1 MSSPAARRKVAG
13 LYGPAFGSTDLDH
26 GTAPDLARHDLLGQL
41 RQIGYGRHCEA
52 NLNARV
58 IMIAEKAADMI
69 RSRSAPAPA
78 AIARQDAALVQEIVS
93 QRGF

>member
-26 GTAPDLARHDLLGQL
+26 GTAPDIARHDLLGQL
-41 RQIGYGRHCEA
+41 RQIGHGRHCEA
-52 NLNARV
+52 NLNATV

-69 RSRSAPAPA
+69 RSRSAPA
-78 AIARQDAALVQEIVS
+78 AITRQDAALVQEIVS